1 MDESINFERAVAGAV
16 DDPTRRLNASV
27 DARRWAMSWR
37 WSEAM
42 EKCVDTYREAI
53 RGD

>member
-1 MDESINFERAVAGAV
+1 VAGAV